1 MSATKDYWPLV
12 LENLRVSVKDSAYK
26 AWFSRVDFVKTT
38 NMGRKITL
46 SVPNTFSK
54 KYIEQKYKQGL
65 LESINKYYP
74 QVIHVDLVVDKAAE
88 AADARKSEVL
98 AQELAIEEEPAPKQ
112 TKAQKRKSTFKSM
125 AQAESVGTDVGSYL
139 PKKNINNLNPR
150 YTLDNFVVTANN
162 EFAYNVAKAVI
173 DEPGK
178 AYNPVFL
185 HGGVGLGKTHL
196 IQAIGQKLLEKNP
209 SFNIKYTPME
219 TFVSQFMIAVRKGQM
234 PNFKNYYRSIDLL
247 LIDDVQF
254 IAGKEGTQDEF
265 FHTFNSL
272 SQESKQIIL
281 TSDRHPSE
289 LDGVA
294 DRLIS
299 RFNSGVTVDIA
310 KPDLEARIAILNDKI
325 ERSNITLTDFQI
337 QQVAERVDTNVRELE
352 GILNKICAKIKFNP
366 GQEFGDKE
374 LHEILEA
381 NSGSG
386 APSMSVREVPVGSRR
401 TDATSKSSAAA
412 DKYMYAVCRH
422 FGLDREDILGVSR
435 QKDISL
441 ARQVVMYLYKNELD
455 LSYPTIGRLFGNRD
469 HTTVMHAAKKITQL
483 MEGDEKM
490 KEQVQVIRQ
499 AVL

>member
-12 LENLRVSVKDSAYK
+12 LENLRASVKDSAFK

-54 KYIEQKYKQGL
+54 KYIEQKYKAGL
-65 LESINKYYP
+65 LESVNKYYP
-74 QVIHVDLVVDKAAE
+74 QVIHVDLVVDKEAE
-88 AADARKSEVL
+88 AADAKKSEVL
-98 AQELAIEEEPAPKQ
+98 AQELAIEEEPAPVKKQ
-112 TKAQKRKSTFKSM
+112 TKAQKRKSTFQSM
-125 AQAESVGTDVGSYL
+125 AQAESVGSDVGSYL

-150 YTLDNFVVTANN
+150 YTFDNFVVTANN

-196 IQAIGQKLLEKNP
+196 IQAIGQRLLEKNP

-234 PNFKNYYRSIDLL
+234 PQFKNYYRSIDLL

-254 IAGKEGTQDEF
+254 VAGKQSTQNEF

-289 LDGVA
+289 LEGIT
-294 DRLIS
+294 DRLTS

-325 ERSNITLTDFQI
+325 ERSRIQLTDFQI
-337 QQVAERVDTNVRELE
+337 QQIAERVDTNVRELE

-374 LHEILEA
+374 LLEILDT
-381 NSGSG
+381 NSTT
-386 APSMSVREVPVGSRR
+386 PSMAVREVPVSGK
-401 TDATSKSSAAA
+401 DGATTTKSSAAA
-412 DKYMYAVCRH
+412 DKYLYAVCRH